1 MSSRGWGSQASVD
14 SYLMHWRED
23 NGAAIGEGLS
33 RTSNPNARLYE
44 IVVTFS
50 GMRPMREQLRATSS
64 AEAAKFAANRY
75 PTHTN
80 ITVVTNNNG
89 KRSAS

>member
-1 MSSRGWGSQASVD
+1 MSSKGWGSQASVENFLLHMRDD
-14 SYLMHWRED
+14 S
-23 NGAAIGEGLS
+23 GAIIGEGLS
-33 RTSNPNARLYE
+33 RTSNPNAKLYE

-50 GMRPMREQLRATSS
+50 GMRPMRERIRATSK
-64 AEAAKFAANRY
+64 AEAVKFAANRY
-75 PTHTN
+75 PTHTK

>member
-1 MSSRGWGSQASVD
+1 MSSKGWGSKASVENFI
-14 SYLMHWRED
+14 LHWRD
-23 NGAAIGEGLS
+23 DSGAIIGEGLS

-50 GMRPMREQLRATSS
+50 GMRPMRERIRATSR

-75 PTHTN
+75 PTHTK
-80 ITVVTNNNG
+80 ITIITNNNG

>member
-1 MSSRGWGSQASVD
+1 MTSRGWGSQSSVD

-33 RTSNPNARLYE
+33 RTSNPNAKLYE

-50 GMRPMREQLRATSS
+50 GMRPMRERLRATSS

-80 ITVVTNNNG
+80 ITVVTKNNA
-89 KRSAS
+89 KRSA

>member
-1 MSSRGWGSQASVD
+1 MTSRGWGNQASVD
-14 SYLMHWRED
+14 SYLIHWRED
-23 NGAAIGEGLS
+23 NGASIGEGLS
-33 RTSNPNARLYE
+33 RTSNPNAKLYE

-80 ITVVTNNNG
+80 ITVVTKNNA
-89 KRSAS
+89 KRSA

>member
-1 MSSRGWGSQASVD
+1 MTSRGWGSQTSVD

-23 NGAAIGEGLS
+23 NGASIGEGLS

-50 GMRPMREQLRATSS
+50 GMRPMREQLRATSG

-80 ITVVTNNNG
+80 ITVVTQDHAT
-89 KRSAS
+89 RST

>member
-1 MSSRGWGSQASVD
+1 MTNGWGSQASVD

-23 NGAAIGEGLS
+23 NGASIGEGLS
-33 RTSNPNARLYE
+33 RTSNPNAKLYE

-50 GMRPMREQLRATSS
+50 GMRPMREQLRATSG

-80 ITVVTNNNG
+80 ITVVTKNN
-89 KRSAS
+89 A

>member
-1 MSSRGWGSQASVD
+1 MTSRGWGGQASVD

-23 NGAAIGEGLS
+23 NGASIGEGLS
-33 RTSNPNARLYE
+33 RTSNPNAKLYE

-80 ITVVTNNNG
+80 ITVVTKNNA
-89 KRSAS
+89 KRSA

>member
-1 MSSRGWGSQASVD
+1 MTSRGWGSQASVD
-14 SYLMHWRED
+14 SYLIHWRED
-23 NGAAIGEGLS
+23 HYGPTGEGIS
-33 RTSNPNARLYE
+33 RTSNPNAKLYE

-80 ITVVTNNNG
+80 ITVVTRNNA
-89 KRSAS
+89 KRSA

>member
-1 MSSRGWGSQASVD
+1 MTSMGWGSQASVD

-23 NGAAIGEGLS
+23 NGASIGEGLS
-33 RTSNPNARLYE
+33 RTSNPNAKLYE

-75 PTHTN
+75 PTHTK
-80 ITVVTNNNG
+80 ITIVAKDNA
-89 KRSAS
+89 KRSA

>member
-1 MSSRGWGSQASVD
+1 MTSRGWNSQASVD
-14 SYLMHWRED
+14 SYLIHWRED
-23 NGAAIGEGLS
+23 NGASIGEGLS
-33 RTSNPNARLYE
+33 RTSNPNAKLYE

-80 ITVVTNNNG
+80 ITVVTKNNA
-89 KRSAS
+89 KRSA

>member
-1 MSSRGWGSQASVD
+1 MTSKGWGSQASVD

-23 NGAAIGEGLS
+23 NGASIGEGLS
-33 RTSNPNARLYE
+33 RTSDPNAKLYE

-75 PTHTN
+75 PTHTK
-80 ITVVTNNNG
+80 ITIVTKDNA
-89 KRSAS
+89 KRSA

>member
-1 MSSRGWGSQASVD
+1 MTSRGWNSQASVD
-14 SYLMHWRED
+14 SYLIHWRED
-23 NGAAIGEGLS
+23 NGASIGEGLS
-33 RTSNPNARLYE
+33 RTSNPNAKLYE

-64 AEAAKFAANRY
+64 AEAAKFGANRY

-80 ITVVTNNNG
+80 ITVVTKNNA
-89 KRSAS
+89 KRSA

>member
-1 MSSRGWGSQASVD
+1 MTARGWGSQASVD

-23 NGAAIGEGLS
+23 NGASIGEGLS
-33 RTSNPNARLYE
+33 RTSNPNAKLYE
-44 IVVTFS
+44 VVVTFS

-80 ITVVTNNNG
+80 ITVVTKNNA
-89 KRSAS
+89 KRSA

>member
-1 MSSRGWGSQASVD
+1 MSSRGWGSQVSVD

-33 RTSNPNARLYE
+33 RTSNPNAKLYE
-44 IVVTFS
+44 IVVEFS
-50 GMRPMREQLRATSS
+50 GMKPMREQLRATSG
-64 AEAAKFAANRY
+64 AEAARFAANRY

-80 ITVVTNNNG
+80 ITVVTNNND

>member
-1 MSSRGWGSQASVD
+1 MTARGWGSQASVD

-23 NGAAIGEGLS
+23 NGASIGEGLS
-33 RTSNPNARLYE
+33 RTSNPNAKLYE

-50 GMRPMREQLRATSS
+50 GMRPMREQLRATSG

-80 ITVVTNNNG
+80 ITVVTKNN
-89 KRSAS
+89 A